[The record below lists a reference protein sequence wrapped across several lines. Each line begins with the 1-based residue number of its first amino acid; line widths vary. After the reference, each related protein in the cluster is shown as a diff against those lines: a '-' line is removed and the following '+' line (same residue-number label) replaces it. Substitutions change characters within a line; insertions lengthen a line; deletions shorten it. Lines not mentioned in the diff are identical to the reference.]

1 MRLVTLVT
9 ILLTAMV
16 TQSCKITMPSLTE
29 LLLSNYLLHGRF
41 HPDAYDPYN
50 FRKSKALSM
59 QTGFK
64 DTIIIGDD
72 IDRHGKNMH
81 RIIAGIPVGH
91 SEYIFTSKEE
101 GTGVSKKNIVFFSQF
116 RRGTRNEG
124 NPGLELL
131 LSDAWT
137 DLREAT
143 RVVHLPLF
151 VPLRR
156 PKDAPR
162 IQTTN
167 ILFVVAADNVQESY
181 KGNRDLYNSN
191 HVVWSDPNLGTLY
204 RGRAQYENVIEVYK
218 TGKAIA
224 ATSAQV
230 NEDETV
236 SPYERVV
243 QCGDIKESCFTI
255 VPAQATSNASAR
267 LAAMSFYLSQFWETP
282 EEVVEVL
289 KQCSL
294 DVGEP
299 GVDREFGQGVANLLC
314 PAVLK
319 KELEVVSGY
328 HEDVEASFEADG
340 GALEGVWEAEDTV
353 LEVHIPGA
361 LKETLQ
367 IEYRGTVNGVV
378 EFAESTMR
386 ADFIANAS
394 VAVSFLLDLP
404 IEAGA
409 EETVQTREKYIAM
422 KDTLSTPGLTYS
434 YSATEDSLHLIRSYT
449 LNEALALLPDPFGSM
464 VDVTSGDFFVNNP
477 IQIRMSFAKV
487 SPALVGDF
495 DGNGIVDTA
504 DFLIFV
510 QAFGSVRGDRVY
522 DESLDIVPDGM
533 INIADFLLFIDQFGK
548 TRDS

>member
-1 MRLVTLVT
+1 MRLLKV
-9 ILLTAMV
+9 LLIVMTAMV

-50 FRKSKALSM
+50 FRKSKALSR

-91 SEYIFTSKEE
+91 SEYIFTDKEE
-101 GTGVSKKNIVFFSQF
+101 GTGVAKKNIVFFSQF
-116 RRGTRNEG
+116 RRSTLNEG

-137 DLREAT
+137 ELREAT

-167 ILFVVAADNVQESY
+167 ILFVLGV
-181 KGNRDLYNSN
+181 GNMHDSFKEDRDVYSPG
-191 HVVWSDPNLGTLY
+191 HIVWREPFWLNRPISHK
-204 RGRAQYENVIEVYK
+204 NVIEVYK

-230 NEDETV
+230 NEDGTV
-236 SPYERVV
+236 SPHERVV

-289 KQCSL
+289 KQCAI

-299 GVDREFGQGVANLLC
+299 GVDREYGQGVANLLC

-319 KELEVVSGY
+319 KELEVVSQY
-328 HEDVEASFEADG
+328 LEETEVSPETQG
-340 GALEGVWEAEDTV
+340 GELEGDWEAKNTR
-353 LEVHIPGA
+353 LEVYIPTV
-361 LKETLQ
+361 LKET
-367 IEYRGTVNGVV
+367 
-378 EFAESTMR
+378 R
-386 ADFIANAS
+386 AAS
-394 VAVSFLLDLP
+394 L
-404 IEAGA
+404 
-409 EETVQTREKYIAM
+409 
-422 KDTLSTPGLTYS
+422 
-434 YSATEDSLHLIRSYT
+434 
-449 LNEALALLPDPFGSM
+449 
-464 VDVTSGDFFVNNP
+464 
-477 IQIRMSFAKV
+477 
-487 SPALVGDF
+487 
-495 DGNGIVDTA
+495 
-504 DFLIFV
+504 
-510 QAFGSVRGDRVY
+510 
-522 DESLDIVPDGM
+522 
-533 INIADFLLFIDQFGK
+533 
-548 TRDS
+548 